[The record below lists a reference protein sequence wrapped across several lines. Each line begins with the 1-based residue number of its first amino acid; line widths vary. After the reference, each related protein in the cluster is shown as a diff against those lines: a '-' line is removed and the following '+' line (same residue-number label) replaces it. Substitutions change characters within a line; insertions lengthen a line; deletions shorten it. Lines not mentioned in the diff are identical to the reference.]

1 MPIKRHP
8 SKPTKKQKPNQL
20 NSYLKY
26 SGLAIQMTI
35 TIGLMAFIGYK
46 LDIYFALK
54 FPVFLLVLVF
64 SSLFGSIYLLYK
76 SLQ

>member
-1 MPIKRHP
+1 MPIKPRP
-8 SKPTKKQKPNQL
+8 SKPIKKKKRNQL

-26 SGLAIQMTI
+26 SGLAMQMTI
-35 TIGLMAFIGYK
+35 TIGLMAFVGYK

-54 FPVFLLVLVF
+54 FPAFLLVLVF
-64 SSLFGSIYLLYK
+64 TALFASIYLLYK